1 MQHMPEWRIF
11 IIVFLGMLLCIVLA
25 EVFRKLLKLS
35 PEFSRKFV
43 HVSIG
48 LIIFFLPKIFIHA
61 FPLLVLGLIFILV
74 NSIALRKEWLSGMH
88 GTDRHSFGTVLYPV
102 SFVLLVLFFW
112 DRHPEIAAIA
122 MLVMALGDGTAAI
135 IGEAL
140 PSPHFYRLSSDK
152 KSIEGSAVMF
162 LVSFACVFGGLVF
175 YVRDG
180 FSRQMFLP
188 VSLVVALAAAAWE
201 ALSSG
206 GWDNCTVPLSSGLIL
221 ACFLIPGAGID
232 PLQIIIGTAFGM
244 CIGGSSWK
252 AKFLSPSGAVAT
264 FLLAVIIFG
273 MGGWKWAAPILFF
286 FFISSLLSKLGKKG
300 KEEYELLYKKSS
312 VRDYEQ
318 VAANGGIGGFLIILH
333 IVFPSYDFYPLY
345 VGSIAAVTADTWG
358 SEIGLLRK
366 TKTYSLTSWNRVEQG
381 SNGGVS
387 FIGFIGGCLGSS
399 LLSALAYIWVQN
411 LKVSVFIALSGVLG
425 SAVDSILG
433 GTLQAAFKCTN
444 CKKITEKKIHCG
456 LPANHTGGFI
466 WIDNEIVNYCCALTG
481 CLIMALLL

>member
-152 KSIEGSAVMF
+152 KSIEGSAAMF

-206 GWDNCTVPLSSGLIL
+206 GWDNCT
-221 ACFLIPGAGID
+221 
-232 PLQIIIGTAFGM
+232 GT
-244 CIGGSSWK
+244 
-252 AKFLSPSGAVAT
+252 T
-264 FLLAVIIFG
+264 FI
-273 MGGWKWAAPILFF
+273 
-286 FFISSLLSKLGKKG
+286 
-300 KEEYELLYKKSS
+300 
-312 VRDYEQ
+312 R
-318 VAANGGIGGFLIILH
+318 
-333 IVFPSYDFYPLY
+333 
-345 VGSIAAVTADTWG
+345 
-358 SEIGLLRK
+358 
-366 TKTYSLTSWNRVEQG
+366 
-381 SNGGVS
+381 
-387 FIGFIGGCLGSS
+387 
-399 LLSALAYIWVQN
+399 
-411 LKVSVFIALSGVLG
+411 
-425 SAVDSILG
+425 VDSCL
-433 GTLQAAFKCTN
+433 FS
-444 CKKITEKKIHCG
+444 
-456 LPANHTGGFI
+456 HTGGRYRPAANNHRNSFWNVYRGGFMESKI
-466 WIDNEIVNYCCALTG
+466 SFAQRSRCNFSSGSDYFRNGRMEVGGSDPLLFFYFEPAFEIG
-481 CLIMALLL
+481 EKRERRI